1 MDAGLVTVALVEESI
16 MLVAASTESVDLS
29 GLKVL
34 RTLRLARILR
44 IVKVVR
50 FFRSSASW

>member
-1 MDAGLVTVALVEESI
+1 MDAGLVTVALVEDSI
-16 MLVAASTESVDLS
+16 MFVAASTESVDLS

-34 RTLRLARILR
+34 CTLGLARILR